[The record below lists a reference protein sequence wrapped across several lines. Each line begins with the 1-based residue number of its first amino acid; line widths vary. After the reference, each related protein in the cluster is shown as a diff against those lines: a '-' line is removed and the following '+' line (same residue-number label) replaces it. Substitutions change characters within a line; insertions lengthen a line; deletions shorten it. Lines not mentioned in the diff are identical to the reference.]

1 MYRRYRSIGIAVRV
15 LKSNGMKEERE
26 TPRDFFSGGYAV
38 IDKYSSVRQAEETP
52 FEVKCSGNQEMCK
65 PSSRVS
71 GEDAGIG

>member
-1 MYRRYRSIGIAVRV
+1 
-15 LKSNGMKEERE
+15 MKKGK
-26 TPRDFFSGGYAV
+26 TLRDFFLVGSAV
-38 IDKYSSVRQAEETP
+38 IDKYSVRQAEETP